1 MKLAPALAVIAA
13 LALPILALAVLI
25 GQQERLLSRATVVN
39 VPVSGVDPRDPLR
52 GRYIVAQ
59 FDWDWSGEPVAP
71 TRFAVVSGAVC
82 VLADDQARDQGRN
95 QDRPRVRFLAGW
107 KAGDG
112 SGADCRSII
121 KGRGWPK
128 ETGLPARFA
137 PESLDAGGGLVHLF
151 VSEER
156 APELE
161 RLLRARPGSLTV
173 DLAVRPDGLA
183 AIKAL
188 RVDGQLLAR

>member
-1 MKLAPALAVIAA
+1 
-13 LALPILALAVLI
+13 VL
-25 GQQERLLSRATVVN
+25 N

-52 GRYIVAQ
+52 GHYIVAQ
-59 FDWDWSGEPVAP
+59 FDWDWSGEPIAP

-82 VLADDQARDQGRN
+82 VLADDQARDQT
-95 QDRPRVRFLAGW
+95 RPRVRFLADW

-112 SGADCRSII
+112 SGDDCRLII

-151 VSEER
+151 VSEDR

-161 RLLRARPGSLTV
+161 RLLRARPGGLTV

-188 RVDGQLLAR
+188 RLDGQLLTR

>member
-13 LALPILALAVLI
+13 LAFPILALAALI
-25 GQQERLLSRATVVN
+25 GQQERLLSGATVLN

-59 FDWDWSGEPVAP
+59 FDWDWSEEPIAP
-71 TRFAVVSGAVC
+71 TRFAVLSGAVC
-82 VLADDQARDQGRN
+82 VLTDDQARDQARSPA
-95 QDRPRVRFLAGW
+95 RPRVRFLAGW

-112 SGADCRSII
+112 SGDDCRLII

-151 VSEER
+151 VPEDR
-156 APELE
+156 ASELE
-161 RLLRARPGSLTV
+161 RLLRARPGGLTV

-188 RVDGQLLAR
+188 RFDGQLLAR

>member
-13 LALPILALAVLI
+13 LALPILALAAMI
-25 GQQERLLSRATVVN
+25 GQQERLLSGATVLN

-59 FDWDWSGEPVAP
+59 FDWDWLGEPIPP
-71 TRFAVVSGAVC
+71 TRFAVLSGAVC
-82 VLADDQARDQGRN
+82 VLATDQGRD
-95 QDRPRVRFLAGW
+95 QARPRVRFIAGW
-107 KAGDG
+107 KAGDDPG
-112 SGADCRSII
+112 GDCRLIV

-151 VSEER
+151 VSEGR

-173 DLAVRPDGLA
+173 DLAVRPDGLV

-188 RVDGQLLAR
+188 RLDGQLLAR